1 MTQTSPETETLVAM
15 AQAFV
20 DRKYVSRADARQK
33 EMGLAYVEAE
43 RKDLAR
49 EIVRFIQGLGFAQ
62 QAKEPIDKK
71 ALLDIMNGYLVV
83 HARRDGTFEIRG
95 ADKAAE
101 AILLVIA
108 HSDTSTVLKSEK
120 GSPVGWGGHLPG
132 RIEP

>member
-62 QAKEPIDKK
+62 TPAEPFAWRWNTRADPRWRVTIERPVPNDRTAFDKIEPLYT
-71 ALLDIMNGYLVV
+71 AV
-83 HARRDGTFEIRG
+83 
-95 ADKAAE
+95 
-101 AILLVIA
+101 
-108 HSDTSTVLKSEK
+108 SDTSRSAGEAND
-120 GSPVGWGGHLPG
+120 
-132 RIEP
+132 